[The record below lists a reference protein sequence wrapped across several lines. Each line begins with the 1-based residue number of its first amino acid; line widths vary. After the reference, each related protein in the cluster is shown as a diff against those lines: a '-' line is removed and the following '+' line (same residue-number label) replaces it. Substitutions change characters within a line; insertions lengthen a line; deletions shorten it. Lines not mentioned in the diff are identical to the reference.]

1 MCIRDRYDVPTRV
14 TEINVLLGR
23 LDTFASGLDHLD
35 YLKIDAEGAEWH
47 ILQGAMGTLARLQ
60 PVITFEFGE
69 ASYHP
74 YNVDPIDVHAAL
86 ADLGYRILDIKGRE
100 LTASEFRDSSIRQE
114 VWDYV
119 AIPTSEGHRLDIL
132 LGLSLIHI

>member
-1 MCIRDRYDVPTRV
+1 M
-14 TEINVLLGR
+14 
-23 LDTFASGLDHLD
+23 
-35 YLKIDAEGAEWH
+35 
-47 ILQGAMGTLARLQ
+47 
-60 PVITFEFGE
+60 
-69 ASYHP
+69 
-74 YNVDPIDVHAAL
+74 DPIDVHAAL

-132 LGLSLIHI
+132 LGLSLIHISCSWWADSASSGRTRVS